1 MSAIDQA
8 RRLIQHHKNIVIL
21 TGAGMSAE
29 SGIPTFRQASRGLW
43 AEYSPERLA
52 TPEAWRA
59 DPALVWGWYLW
70 RMALVRA
77 AAPNAGHEALAMA
90 AKTRAIRIVTQN
102 VDDLHERAGSG
113 DVLHLHGGLFA
124 HRCFACARPHGEVTI
139 PDSATTPMRVE
150 PPRCTHCGGRIRP
163 GVVWFG
169 ENLPEAAFTQAVAA
183 AAACDLM
190 LVVGTSGIVHPAA
203 ELPFIAREAGAAVVE
218 INGYPESGVG
228 FRVYGCCSSHFK
240 RRILVLEPRTSML
253 S

>member
-1 MSAIDQA
+1 MPAIDQA
-8 RRLIQHHKNIVIL
+8 RRLVQSRNNIVVLI
-21 TGAGMSAE
+21 GAGMSAE
-29 SGIPTFRQASRGLW
+29 SGIPTFRQAPRGLW
-43 AEYSPERLA
+43 AEYSPEHLA
-52 TPEAWRA
+52 TPKAWQA

-124 HRCFACARPHGEVTI
+124 HRCFACTRPHGEVAI

-163 GVVWFG
+163 GVG
-169 ENLPEAAFTQAVAA
+169 ESA
-183 AAACDLM
+183 
-190 LVVGTSGIVHPAA
+190 GSGFH
-203 ELPFIAREAGAAVVE
+203 AGR
-218 INGYPESGVG
+218 GGSGG
-228 FRVYGCCSSHFK
+228 
-240 RRILVLEPRTSML
+240 M
-253 S
+253 

>member
-8 RRLIQHHKNIVIL
+8 RRLVQSRNNIVVL

-77 AAPNAGHEALAMA
+77 AAPNAGHAALAMA
-90 AKTRAIRIVTQN
+90 AKTRAMHIVTQN
-102 VDDLHERAGSG
+102 VDDLHERAGSA

-124 HRCFACARPHGEVTI
+124 HRCFACAQPHGEVVI

-150 PPRCTHCGGRIRP
+150 PPRCVHCGGQVRP

-169 ENLPEAAFTQAVAA
+169 ENLPEAAFTHAVAA

-203 ELPFIAREAGAAVVE
+203 ELPFVAKEAGAAVVE
-218 INGYPESGVG
+218 INPLETELSTLAHVCVRGSAAAVLPEV
-228 FRVYGCCSSHFK
+228 FA
-240 RRILVLEPRTSML
+240 
-253 S
+253 